1 MEMQLREWRP
11 ADADALV
18 ALCNAAD
25 RTYLSN
31 RLPDP
36 YTPEDAAWWLRM
48 VAEHDGQDGI
58 FRAITVDGRIVGN
71 ISAEQKSDVYC
82 RDAEV
87 GYLLLAEYQGRGIM
101 TQALRQLTA
110 LAFEKLDIVRL
121 TGLVYAPNTASCR
134 VLEKNGFQPEG
145 RMKNAVTKGGA
156 LYDLCIY
163 GKCR

>member
-48 VAEHDGQDGI
+48 VAEHDGRDGR
-58 FRAITVDGRIVGN
+58 FRASTVDGRIVGP
-71 ISAEQKSDVYC
+71 ISAEPKS
-82 RDAEV
+82 
-87 GYLLLAEYQGRGIM
+87 
-101 TQALRQLTA
+101 
-110 LAFEKLDIVRL
+110 
-121 TGLVYAPNTASCR
+121 
-134 VLEKNGFQPEG
+134 EG
-145 RMKNAVTKGGA
+145 
-156 LYDLCIY
+156 
-163 GKCR
+163 

>member
-71 ISAEQKSDVYC
+71 ISAEQKSDVYH

-87 GYLLLAEYQGRGIM
+87 GYLLLTEYWGRGIM

-145 RMKNAVTKGGA
+145 RLKNAVTKGSA